1 MGEAKRRG
9 SRDDRIAEAERLA
22 AERREAQLKEDTKR
36 LEEKREQERIA
47 FEAMSEEEKEAF
59 LKDRRLRRNLL
70 SKTNVLLAAA
80 LGAAMPSVVELEN
93 SHLVKNKD

>member
-9 SRDDRIAEAERLA
+9 SRDDRIGEAERLA

-80 LGAAMPSVVELEN
+80 LGAAMPSVVKLKS